1 MSHIPDRAA
10 VLADKLVVN
19 MKEERRANPILP
31 PGLYMNKKPQNLV
44 CHIIRSDQEQGTPEG
59 SSWWDSRWV
68 SHCGCWTSTSIPGG
82 ENSLPLSFQV
92 AWPQQI
98 LSTLPG
104 VDSGLV
110 LDSLNLP
117 ENWKDIGPRSLL
129 HWGRNLLWSGVEA
142 SEDLVT
148 GGPTYHL
155 LDVIKLA
162 FIYLISCISH
172 ILALIFLVSWT
183 EELIKINWLK
193 FLKTFETFW
202 TFSNQA
208 WSQKCSGQ
216 WYFSLTWSRDFLANV
231 LESWNVAVRKRNKD

>member
-19 MKEERRANPILP
+19 MKAELRANPILP

-104 VDSGLV
+104 VDSVLV

-129 HWGRNLLWSGVEA
+129 HWGRNLLQDRGSGGQWGSRNRRPHV
-142 SEDLVT
+142 S
-148 GGPTYHL
+148 
-155 LDVIKLA
+155 LA
-162 FIYLISCISH
+162 GRHQAGLYLFN
-172 ILALIFLVSWT
+172 FLYITHSG
-183 EELIKINWLK
+183 LNL
-193 FLKTFETFW
+193 
-202 TFSNQA
+202 
-208 WSQKCSGQ
+208 SGQ
-216 WYFSLTWSRDFLANV
+216 LNWRVDKN
-231 LESWNVAVRKRNKD
+231 

>member
-92 AWPQQI
+92 AWKSSTITGGLWPTTNTLYPAWCGQCFGPRFPQSAGE
-98 LSTLPG
+98 LERYWPSELATLG
-104 VDSGLV
+104 KESLVEWSGGQWGSRNRRSHVSLAGRHQAGLYLFNFLYITHSGL
-110 LDSLNLP
+110 NL
-117 ENWKDIGPRSLL
+117 
-129 HWGRNLLWSGVEA
+129 
-142 SEDLVT
+142 
-148 GGPTYHL
+148 
-155 LDVIKLA
+155 
-162 FIYLISCISH
+162 
-172 ILALIFLVSWT
+172 
-183 EELIKINWLK
+183 
-193 FLKTFETFW
+193 
-202 TFSNQA
+202 
-208 WSQKCSGQ
+208 SGQ
-216 WYFSLTWSRDFLANV
+216 LNWRVDKN
-231 LESWNVAVRKRNKD
+231 